1 MIYFICWVVF
11 LLAMILSVVVVG
23 LKNRKPRPAAA
34 VVPAG
39 EEEMM
44 ADGDEIE
51 IVEGDEFEAVAV
63 DGDDFGGGE
72 FVAEGGD
79 DFAAFEDE
87 FK

>member
-11 LLAMILSVVVVG
+11 LLTMILAVAVVG
-23 LKNRKPRPAAA
+23 FKNRKPRPAVAA
-34 VVPAG
+34 MPEG

-44 ADGDEIE
+44 ADAEEIE
-51 IVEGDEFEAVAV
+51 VVDGDEFAAVPAE
-63 DGDDFGGGE
+63 GDDFGGE

>member
-11 LLAMILSVVVVG
+11 LLTMILAVIVVG
-23 LKNRKPRPAAA
+23 FKNRKPRPAAA

-44 ADGDEIE
+44 ADGDDIE
-51 IVEGDEFEAVAV
+51 VVEGDAFEAVPGE
-63 DGDDFGGGE
+63 GDDFGGGE
-72 FVAEGGD
+72 FAAEGGD

>member
-11 LLAMILSVVVVG
+11 LLTMILAVVVVG
-23 LKNRKPRPAAA
+23 LKNRKPRPVA
-34 VVPAG
+34 PMPEG
-39 EEEMM
+39 DEEVMADAEDVEMV
-44 ADGDEIE
+44 DGDE
-51 IVEGDEFEAVAV
+51 FAAVPAE
-63 DGDDFGGGE
+63 GDDFGGGE

>member
-23 LKNRKPRPAAA
+23 LKNRKPRPAA
-34 VVPAG
+34 VPAG

-44 ADGDEIE
+44 ADGEDIE
-51 IVEGDEFEAVAV
+51 VVEGDELEAVPGE
-63 DGDDFGGGE
+63 GDDFGGEE

-79 DFAAFEDE
+79 EFAAFEDE

>member
-23 LKNRKPRPAAA
+23 LKNRKPRPAA
-34 VVPAG
+34 VVETADDG
-39 EEEMM
+39 EMM
-44 ADGDEIE
+44 ADGEDVEV
-51 IVEGDEFEAVAV
+51 VEGDEFEAA
-63 DGDDFGGGE
+63 GDDFGGGE
-72 FVAEGGD
+72 FAAEGGD